1 MNFTDFNL
9 NPEIIKA
16 IELCGYTTPTPVQA
30 KAIPAILEGKDVVAS
45 AQTGTGKTAAFVLP
59 ALHHLGGQAHTKKT
73 RILILTPTRELANQI
88 TKAAM
93 QYGKFLKFNIVNLV
107 GGMPYHQQ
115 IRELQRGADIIVAT
129 PGRLLD
135 HIEQKR
141 VNLSSV
147 DMLILDEADRMLD
160 MGFIEDVEYIAKL
173 TPEARQTLMFSATVD
188 KQLTTVVRHLLKT
201 PVRIDMSNEKL
212 SVPLIEQQ
220 FYKATSPQHK
230 MRILTN
236 LLKETNVFKAIIF
249 TATKIYADKIA
260 DRLCEE
266 GFSASALHGDLRQ
279 NVRNRT
285 IDQLKSGRIQFLVA
299 TDVAA
304 RGIDISDI
312 THVINYD
319 LPRFCEDYVHR
330 IGRTGRAG
338 KTGVAISFV
347 LPSDNKHLQRIE
359 RYTGQHIKVLIADA
373 GQHESTSR
381 GKVTA
386 TDEQPADGEYRPQV
400 AYRTKRKSIEGD
412 DDSSWSEK
420 KPYKKRDDRFG
431 DKPFKRRDD
440 HKGFGEKSFRGR
452 DGGESRG
459 TPFKSRSDD
468 SRSFGHRDEGDSD
481 GERSFKPRGKGGRS
495 EGRSFKSARSE
506 GRPSFQS
513 RSEGGDRLERRP
525 FKSRSKDG
533 RSDSRPFKS
542 PRFGDKPEGRSFR
555 PRDDSEKRPFKSR
568 SEGGRSEGRPFKS
581 RFGDKPEGRSFR
593 PRDDNERSEK
603 RPFKSRSEGGRSEGR
618 PFKSRFEG
626 ERSEGRSFKSR
637 GDGDRS
643 DGRSFKSRGDGD
655 RSEKRSFKSRGDG
668 DRSEGR
674 SFKPRGD
681 GDRSEKRPFKSRS
694 EGGAGERSF
703 KPRGE
708 GRSEKPFGKK
718 RASGSDR
725 EFGGKKPAFAK
736 KGGDRP
742 MRKRAAKSDE

>member
-1 MNFTDFNL
+1 MNFSDFNL
-9 NPEIIKA
+9 NPEIVKA
-16 IELCGYTTPTPVQA
+16 IELCGYTTPTPIQA
-30 KAIPAILEGKDVVAS
+30 KSIPHILEGKDVVAS
-45 AQTGTGKTAAFVLP
+45 AQTGTGKTASFVLP
-59 ALHHLGGQAHTKKT
+59 ALHHLSAQPHTKKT

-93 QYGKFLKFNIVNLV
+93 QYGKFMRFNIVNLV

-188 KQLTTVVRHLLKT
+188 KQLTNVVRHLLKD
-201 PVRIDMSNEKL
+201 PVRVDLSHEKL
-212 SVPLIEQQ
+212 AVPLIEQQ

-230 MRILTN
+230 MRILTH

-260 DRLCEE
+260 DKLCEE

-338 KTGVAISFV
+338 KTGTAISFV

-359 RYTGQHIKVLIADA
+359 RFTGQRIKVLSADVS
-373 GQHESTSR
+373 QHEASPARSL
-381 GKVTA
+381 G
-386 TDEQPADGEYRPQV
+386 DEFVSDEHNPKV
-400 AYRTKRKSIEGD
+400 AYRTKRKSIEAD
-412 DDSSWSEK
+412 DASSWSDK
-420 KPYKKRDDRFG
+420 KSFGAKKFS
-431 DKPFKRRDD
+431 DKSFKRRDD
-440 HKGFGEKSFRGR
+440 HKGFGEKSFRSR
-452 DGGESRG
+452 DEDGDR
-459 TPFKSRSDD
+459 PFKSRGENRFSD
-468 SRSFGHRDEGDSD
+468 RSFGKRDED
-481 GERSFKPRGKGGRS
+481 GGSSFKPRGKGGFKSRGDSDRS
-495 EGRSFKSARSE
+495 EGRSFKSRSEDGRSE
-506 GRPSFQS
+506 G
-513 RSEGGDRLERRP
+513 RP
-525 FKSRSKDG
+525 FKSRSEGDRSERRSFKS
-533 RSDSRPFKS
+533 RSDSNRS
-542 PRFGDKPEGRSFR
+542 EGRSFKSR
-555 PRDDSEKRPFKSR
+555 GEGDRSEGRSFKSRSESSRSEGRPFKSR
-568 SEGGRSEGRPFKS
+568 SEGGRSEGRSFKS
-581 RFGDKPEGRSFR
+581 RGEGD
-593 PRDDNERSEK
+593 RSEG
-603 RPFKSRSEGGRSEGR
+603 RPFKSRSEGGKSEGR
-618 PFKSRFEG
+618 PFKSRVGSKPEG
-626 ERSEGRSFKSR
+626 LSF
-637 GDGDRS
+637 
-643 DGRSFKSRGDGD
+643 
-655 RSEKRSFKSRGDG
+655 
-668 DRSEGR
+668 
-674 SFKPRGD
+674 
-681 GDRSEKRPFKSRS
+681 RPKS
-694 EGGAGERSF
+694 EGGN
-703 KPRGE
+703 
-708 GRSEKPFGKK
+708 KPFTKK
-718 RASGSDR
+718 RSSGADR
-725 EFGGKKPAFAK
+725 DFGGKKSFAK

-742 MRKRAAKSDE
+742 MRKRSASKSSD